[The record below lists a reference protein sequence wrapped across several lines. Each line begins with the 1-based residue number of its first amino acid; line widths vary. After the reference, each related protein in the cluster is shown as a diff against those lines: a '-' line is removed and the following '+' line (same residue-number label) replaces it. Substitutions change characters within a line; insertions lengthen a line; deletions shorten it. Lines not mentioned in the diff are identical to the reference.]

1 MAIRALDGANKL
13 KPQSFKTLEDCIV
26 RIKERITHD
35 FLLLSFLPGKV
46 PRTKVKVE
54 IKTIPREAH
63 ANI

>member
-1 MAIRALDGANKL
+1 M
-13 KPQSFKTLEDCIV
+13 V

-35 FLLLSFLPGKV
+35 FLFLSFLPGKV